1 MSLLPSLA
9 LLVLVLAAA
18 WPGDHVVNAFF
29 KGSRHKGVAAVNTL
43 GFR

>member
-18 WPGDHVVNAFF
+18 WPEDHLVNAFF
-29 KGSRHKGVAAVNTL
+29 KGSHYKGVAAVNML
-43 GFR
+43 RFR